1 MAGTLI
7 YYALAAFG
15 GPGLGPVVASF
26 IDQRAGWRWNMR
38 VQAIF
43 VAVMTV
49 ACILLVPKTEKA
61 VAAVAKQSKAA
72 EREKLKRV
80 FKRAFKG
87 PFVWLTQGA

>member
-15 GPGLGPVVASF
+15 GPGLGPVVAAF
-26 IDQRAGWRWNMR
+26 IDERAGWRWNMR

-61 VAAVAKQSKAA
+61 AAVAVKESKAA

-87 PFVWLTQGA
+87 PFVWLIQGA